1 MEITSKKSAHLAYKR
16 NGLILRT
23 DQYQANVNF
32 YSRILELPILFV
44 LDNDHSKLT
53 CLKLG
58 GNYLMIEPCATMIP
72 NSQTRRQNPVC
83 IRFNVEDV
91 EATAA
96 ELANR
101 GVNATIRNE
110 VWGTVG
116 DFKEPDGNRRSLRD
130 ERTFMQQISNEA

>member
-1 MEITSKKSAHLAYKR
+1 MKLTDQKSARLVYKR
-16 NGLILRT
+16 NGIILFT
-23 DQYQANVNF
+23 DQYEANVKF
-32 YSRILELPILFV
+32 YSRILELPVLFV

-53 CLKLG
+53 CLELG
-58 GNYLMIEPCATMIP
+58 GNYLMIEPCESTLP
-72 NSQTRRQNPVC
+72 NSQGRRQNPVC

-91 EATAA
+91 DATAD

-101 GVNATIRNE
+101 GVNVTIRNE

-116 DFKEPDGNRRSLRD
+116 DFNDPDGNRCSLRD